1 MSPNYDV
8 LVVGNGSI
16 GSFIA
21 CDIIRKYPHIKIGIL
36 GSDARNDAAS
46 AAAGAMANV
55 FAEMEHPHTSSS
67 ETTNQRYLQLGI
79 EGSAGWIEFLEGI
92 SRVDSVVT
100 AKDTLVFLKKDASA
114 FEVANFEKMVSVAK
128 EHEVYEDYS
137 VIDFTIEMPSAAN
150 SIASVA
156 KIKGEYAL
164 DSGQLLNVMDNFLAE
179 HQIDQ
184 HSAKVSRI
192 HSGSFVSVETSSGLF
207 TARKVIV
214 AAGASSSD
222 LLAGFPIIPMLQG
235 VGSAYHF
242 KSQRISMPQ
251 IFSENVVRTVNRGGA
266 QCGFHIVPRIDGF
279 YLGAGNYITFPSE
292 SKHRLET
299 LRYLFQTLE
308 EELIGKDLSYDL
320 VGTLVKG
327 HRPKSIDGLPM
338 IGTFKGDDK
347 IFVATGTNR
356 AGLTWAPRISNEV
369 LRWIKGDEPDAL
381 FEGWQPD
388 RSLVS
393 FGTKAEAIDYFVN
406 SRTGAAIEHK
416 LILNNL
422 SSVESKK
429 LELEKIGHDILLQA
443 QERFGSDAFI
453 PHPDHWAPILDTNFS
468 CFI

>member
-21 CDIIRKYPHIKIGIL
+21 CDIIRKYPHFKIGIL
-36 GSDARNDAAS
+36 GSAARNDSAS

-79 EGSAGWIEFLEGI
+79 EGSAGWIKFLEGI
-92 SRVDSVVT
+92 SRVDGVVT

-128 EHEVYEDYS
+128 EHEVYADYS
-137 VIDFTIEMPSAAN
+137 VIDFTSEMPSATN

-156 KIKGEYAL
+156 KITGEYAL

-179 HQIDQ
+179 NQIDQ
-184 HSAKVSRI
+184 HSTEVSRI
-192 HSGSFVSVETSSGLF
+192 NSGTFVSVETSSGIF

-214 AAGASSSD
+214 AAGASSAD
-222 LLAGFPIIPMLQG
+222 LLADFPIIPMLQG

-242 KSQRISMPQ
+242 NSQRISMPQ
-251 IFSENVVRTVNRGGA
+251 VFSENVVRTVNRGGA
-266 QCGFHIVPRIDGF
+266 QCGFHIVPRKDGF

-327 HRPKSIDGLPM
+327 HRPRSIDGLPM
-338 IGTFKGDDK
+338 IGTFKDDEN

-369 LRWIKGDEPDAL
+369 LRWIKGDGSDAL

-416 LILNNL
+416 LILNDW

-429 LELEKIGHDILLQA
+429 LELEKIGQSILLQA
-443 QERFGSDAFI
+443 QERFGSDTFI
-453 PHPDHWAPILDTNFS
+453 PHPDHWAPILDTKFS